1 MIIAGGSLLID
12 KILKSNNKL
21 IPLDSEHFSIFNLN
35 IKNEDIKKIYIT
47 ASGGPFYFNKKI
59 DLNKVNLKNVL
70 SHPKWKMGIN
80 NSIDSSN
87 FVNKILEI
95 YELSIIYKISL
106 DKIDFLVSSE
116 AYIHSVIINKDNVIN
131 INCFDNNMLITLVKP
146 LYKYYPNLSLP
157 YKNNYINSN
166 KLNLEKFD
174 DKRFKIYKYISI
186 LKNLSH
192 SEQIS
197 FMILNNIA
205 QKKYLSSDISY
216 NNIIDYI
223 MSNLKK
229 IKFKSNFKSFNDII
243 NFINLIKH
251 KNGNKI

>member
-1 MIIAGGSLLID
+1 
-12 KILKSNNKL
+12 
-21 IPLDSEHFSIFNLN
+21 
-35 IKNEDIKKIYIT
+35 
-47 ASGGPFYFNKKI
+47 
-59 DLNKVNLKNVL
+59 
-70 SHPKWKMGIN
+70 
-80 NSIDSSN
+80 
-87 FVNKILEI
+87 
-95 YELSIIYKISL
+95 
-106 DKIDFLVSSE
+106 
-116 AYIHSVIINKDNVIN
+116 
-131 INCFDNNMLITLVKP
+131 MLITLVKP